1 MARADMMHVVSQ
13 WSHAVAAI
21 LFGALA
27 LWQLRL
33 SVKDAQQKAL
43 VFASLATAL
52 WALITAMSGYEMLS
66 ATLGEQCR
74 NIGWLVFMYTLW
86 RQGTGADRPKTV
98 LALYIVLGAVLAVQT
113 GIELLPAL
121 LEGSPRLLEAVFL
134 SSMVVR
140 MMVAVG
146 ALVLVHNL
154 YTAATPDARAAI
166 RLPMIALAAMWTY
179 DLNLYTSAYLARGGS
194 DELFALR
201 GVVLAILAPVF
212 GMAARD
218 AKNWDIRLS
227 RSMTFQTLSLI
238 AIGGYLMAMVAI
250 TTALQFVGGEAA
262 RVVQISFVFAAS
274 VAALLLL
281 PSSKFRAWFR
291 VKISKHLF
299 RHRYDYRAEWL
310 RFTDTIGRPVEGAL
324 PLEARIVQAVSDIT
338 ESPGGLLLVP
348 DATGSLVVHARW
360 NWQLVD
366 PPVPAATAA
375 TAGWFAASGRVVELD
390 AVRAAGGDDD
400 ARFTPEWLLA
410 ESRAWAAVP
419 LVHFEKLAGVVVLA
433 RPTINRTLDWED
445 FDLLRV
451 VGRQVASYLAEARGQ
466 EALSDARRFDEFNR
480 RFAFIMHDIKNLVS
494 QLSLMTRNAEKHLGN
509 PDFQADMIATLKNST
524 ARMNDLLARLSQHNK
539 GRAEEPRAVAGG
551 AVAGSVAAAKRAQ
564 HPVVLGGESELFVV
578 ADPAR
583 LEQALGH
590 LVQNAIDASPP
601 AEPVSITLRREGT
614 DAAFDVIDHGCG
626 MSPAFLREKLFKAF
640 ASTKEGGFGIGAF
653 EARAIVAAMGGR
665 IDVSSREG
673 EGSRFTI
680 YLPLA
685 SEARRYE
692 PEQQAAA

>member
-1 MARADMMHVVSQ
+1 MMHIVSQ

-43 VFASLATAL
+43 VGASLATAL
-52 WALITAMSGYEMLS
+52 WALITAMSGYEMLA
-66 ATLGEQCR
+66 ATLAEQCR

-86 RQGTGADRPKTV
+86 RQGTDADRPRSV
-98 LALYIVLGAVLAVQT
+98 LAIYVVLGAVLAVQT
-113 GIELLPAL
+113 GIEVLPAMF
-121 LEGSPRLLEAVFL
+121 EGSPRLLEAVFL

-179 DLNLYTSAYLARGGS
+179 DLNLYTSAYLSRGGS

-201 GVVLAILAPVF
+201 GVALAFLAPVF
-212 GMAARD
+212 GLAARD

-238 AIGGYLMAMVAI
+238 AIGGYLIAMVAI
-250 TTALQFVGGEAA
+250 TSALQFIGGEEA

-324 PLEARIVQAVSDIT
+324 PLEARIVQAVADIT
-338 ESPGGLLLVP
+338 EAPGGLLLVP
-348 DATGSLVVHARW
+348 DAAGALVVHARW
-360 NWQLVD
+360 NWQLAD
-366 PPVPAATAA
+366 PPALAATTSTAA
-375 TAGWFAASGRVVELD
+375 WFSETGRVVELD
-390 AVRAAGGDDD
+390 AVRAAGSDED
-400 ARFTPEWLLA
+400 ARQTPEWLLC
-410 ESRAWAAVP
+410 EPRAWAVVP
-419 LVHFEKLAGVVVLA
+419 LVHFGKLAGVVVLA
-433 RPTINRTLDWED
+433 RPVINRTLDWED

-494 QLSLMTRNAEKHLGN
+494 QLSLVTRNAEKHAGN

-539 GRAEEPRAVAGG
+539 GRPEEPRAVAGG
-551 AVAGSVAAAKRAQ
+551 AIAGSVAAMKRVQ
-564 HPVVLGGESELFVV
+564 HPVVIGGESDLFVV

-601 AEPVSITLRREGT
+601 AEPVSINLRREGNE
-614 DAAFDVIDHGCG
+614 AVFDVIDRGCG
-626 MSPAFLREKLFKAF
+626 MSAAFLREKLFKPF

-653 EARAIVAAMGGR
+653 EARAIVAAMAGR
-665 IDVSSREG
+665 IEVSSAEG

-680 YLPLA
+680 FLPLA
-685 SEARRYE
+685 SEARRFE
-692 PEQQAAA
+692 TEQQAAA